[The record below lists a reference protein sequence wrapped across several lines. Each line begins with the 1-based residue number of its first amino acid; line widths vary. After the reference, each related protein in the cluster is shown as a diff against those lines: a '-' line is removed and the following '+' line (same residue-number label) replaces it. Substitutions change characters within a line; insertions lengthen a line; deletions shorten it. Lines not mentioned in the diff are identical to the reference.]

1 MWRFPRFRVNQ
12 RFCGLLCGAARW
24 PWAGC
29 RAYQA
34 LRIAPDVF
42 VIWVTW
48 CFKSKVAGGGPAATY
63 FLLGGQEKV
72 SKEKAALV
80 RRPLTGVPCVTQ
92 RIWRLRNSP
101 LPLRGK
107 GSDSPRRHPQIRL
120 RYSASHKGLRPR
132 NETGLKVSPAPGF
145 SFPLRAAE
153 QHSPVGGSRRALS
166 EPSLARASC
175 AAARRGEQRR
185 GVRRTGEPGAGFF
198 WLLFLTVQEK

>member
-1 MWRFPRFRVNQ
+1 M
-12 RFCGLLCGAARW
+12 CLCV
-24 PWAGC
+24 C
-29 RAYQA
+29 VFVC
-34 LRIAPDVF
+34 LCVCVF
-42 VIWVTW
+42 VILVTR
-48 CFKSKVAGGGPAATY
+48 CFKSKVAGGSPAATY

-132 NETGLKVSPAPGF
+132 NETGLKVSPTPGF
-145 SFPLRAAE
+145 RFPLRAAE

-175 AAARRGEQRR
+175 AAARQGEQHR

>member
-1 MWRFPRFRVNQ
+1 MILPSP
-12 RFCGLLCGAARW
+12 GARASNRLFLRW
-24 PWAGC
+24 IFLT
-29 RAYQA
+29 R
-34 LRIAPDVF
+34 
-42 VIWVTW
+42 
-48 CFKSKVAGGGPAATY
+48 CFKFAGGSPAATY

-132 NETGLKVSPAPGF
+132 NETGLKVSPTPGF
-145 SFPLRAAE
+145 RFPLRAAE

-175 AAARRGEQRR
+175 AAARQGEQHR